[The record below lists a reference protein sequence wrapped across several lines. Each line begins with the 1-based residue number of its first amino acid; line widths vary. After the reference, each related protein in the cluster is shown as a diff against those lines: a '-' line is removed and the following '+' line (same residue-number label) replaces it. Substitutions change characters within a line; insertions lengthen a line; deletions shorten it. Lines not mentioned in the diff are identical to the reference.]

1 MYDKCDT
8 LHLELEEFEE
18 KKTVMLIL
26 LLLLL
31 LSTINGEHL
40 PMPLVSVELD
50 VSCGASVM
58 KKTRTIVSAREEESI
73 SVNYLGIF

>member
-18 KKTVMLIL
+18 KKTVMLI
-26 LLLLL
+26 LLLL